1 MFDWN
6 DLKYFL
12 AITRAGSTLAAAKSL
27 RVNQSTVHRR
37 LQELEKQLGCQ
48 LVRRH
53 PTGYRLT
60 EMGEYMRAHAM
71 RIEAAIAD
79 FERAVSAKSNE
90 TRGTIKIT
98 CPEALGARLIG
109 ARLIEKF
116 KARYPDVQ
124 IEFVMS
130 DKILELGSG
139 QADIAIR
146 TRRPT
151 ESALI
156 GRKIADSPWALYASK
171 SYVARYGGIEN
182 ANQIDGRSVVVLDG
196 ALRDHPAAKW
206 LKTVAPNAHVAAR
219 ADSMAALLPSVKS
232 GAGIA
237 IMPARVGENE
247 KDLVR
252 ILDIRAE
259 MVAPVYLLTHR
270 DLRRTPRVRAFFD
283 FIIEHL
289 EEVRSIL
296 SSGSARNALKRGAR
310 RAEPDGVRD

>member
-12 AITRAGSTLAAAKSL
+12 AVARAGSTLAAAKSL

-37 LQELEKQLGCQ
+37 LQELEKQLGCE

-71 RIEAAIAD
+71 RVETTIAD

-90 TRGTIKIT
+90 TRGTVKVT

-109 ARLIEKF
+109 GRLIEKF
-116 KARYPDVQ
+116 NSRYPDLK

-139 QADIAIR
+139 EADIAIR

-151 ESALI
+151 ENALI

-171 SYVARYGGIEN
+171 SYVARYGTIEN
-182 ANQIDGRSVVVLDG
+182 ADQIDGRSVVILDG
-196 ALRDHPAAKW
+196 ALSDHPAMKW

-219 ADSMAALLPSVKS
+219 ADSIAALLPSVKS

-237 IMPARVGENE
+237 LMPARVGENE
-247 KDLVR
+247 RDLVR

-289 EEVRSIL
+289 EEVRSIV
-296 SSGSARNALKRGAR
+296 SSGAARSSLKHGAR
-310 RAEPDGVRD
+310 RARA

>member
-6 DLKYFL
+6 DLRYFL
-12 AITRAGSTLAAAKSL
+12 AIARAGSSLAAAKSL

-71 RIEAAIAD
+71 RVEAAIGD
-79 FERAVSAKSNE
+79 LERAVVAKSSE
-90 TRGTIKIT
+90 TRGTVKVT

-109 ARLIEKF
+109 AGLIEKF
-116 KARYPDVQ
+116 NARHPEVQ
-124 IEFVMS
+124 VELVMS
-130 DKILELGSG
+130 DKILQLGSG
-139 QADIAIR
+139 EADIAIR

-151 ESALI
+151 ENTLI

-171 SYVARYGGIEN
+171 SYVARHGTIEN
-182 ANQIDGRSVVVLDG
+182 ADQIDGRSVVILDG
-196 ALRDHPAAKW
+196 ALSDHPAAKW
-206 LKTVAPNAHVAAR
+206 LKTVAPNARVAAR
-219 ADSMAALLPSVKS
+219 ADSIAALLPSVKS

-237 IMPARVGENE
+237 LMPARVGENE

-252 ILDIRAE
+252 ILDIRAK

-270 DLRRTPRVRAFFD
+270 DLRRTPRIRAFFD
-283 FIIEHL
+283 FIIENL

-296 SSGSARNALKRGAR
+296 SPGSARTSLKRGAR
-310 RAEPDGVRD
+310 NARA